1 MGYGID
7 EVDLIFDSL
16 NEDASKA
23 FESFRHEINL
33 ISAGR
38 ANPHILDKIMVNCY
52 GVDTPLNQV
61 GNVVVTEARVL
72 TVSVWDKNSLKEVE
86 KAILAANLGVT
97 PTNDGKVVRLVF
109 PELTEEKRKLIVK
122 DIKNIGENGRIGIR
136 NARRDAMDELKKLQ
150 KDNVI
155 TEDDLKDFQKDVD
168 KVIGE
173 YLDKLE
179 TALKKKETE
188 VMSI

>member
-16 NEDASKA
+16 NEDAEKA
-23 FESFRHEINL
+23 YESFRHEINL

-52 GVDTPLNQV
+52 GVETPLNQV

-72 TVSVWDKNSLKEVE
+72 TISVWDKNSLKEVE

-122 DIKNIGENGRIGIR
+122 DIKNIGENGKIGIR

-179 TALKKKETE
+179 TSLKKKETE

>member
-16 NEDASKA
+16 NEDAEKA
-23 FESFRHEINL
+23 YESFRHEINL

-52 GVDTPLNQV
+52 GVETPLNQV

-72 TVSVWDKNSLKEVE
+72 TISVWDKNSLKEVE
-86 KAILAANLGVT
+86 KSILAANLGVT

-122 DIKNIGENGRIGIR
+122 DIKNIGENGKIGIR

-173 YLDKLE
+173 YLEKLE
-179 TALKKKETE
+179 ASLKKKETE

>member
-52 GVDTPLNQV
+52 GVETPLNQV

-122 DIKNIGENGRIGIR
+122 DIKNIGERIKTSGPTPCPRGWGRAYPL
-136 NARRDAMDELKKLQ
+136 ARPPVSWAP
-150 KDNVI
+150 
-155 TEDDLKDFQKDVD
+155 
-168 KVIGE
+168 
-173 YLDKLE
+173 
-179 TALKKKETE
+179 
-188 VMSI
+188 

>member
-38 ANPHILDKIMVNCY
+38 ANPHILDKTMVNCY
-52 GVDTPLNQV
+52 GVETPLNQV

-168 KVIGE
+168 KVVGE

>member
-52 GVDTPLNQV
+52 GVETPLNQV

-136 NARRDAMDELKKLQ
+136 NGRRDAMDELKKLQ

-168 KVIGE
+168 KVVGE

>member
-52 GVDTPLNQV
+52 GVETPLNQV

-168 KVIGE
+168 KVIGD
-173 YLDKLE
+173 YIDNLE
-179 TALKKKETE
+179 AALKKKESE

>member
-168 KVIGE
+168 KAIGE

>member
-52 GVDTPLNQV
+52 GVETPLNQV

-168 KVIGE
+168 KVIGDYIE
-173 YLDKLE
+173 NLE
-179 TALKKKETE
+179 AALKKKESE

>member
-52 GVDTPLNQV
+52 GVETPLNQV

-168 KVIGE
+168 KVVGE

-179 TALKKKETE
+179 AALKKKETE

>member
-16 NEDASKA
+16 NEDAEKA
-23 FESFRHEINL
+23 YESFRHEINL

-52 GVDTPLNQV
+52 GVETPLNQV

-72 TVSVWDKNSLKEVE
+72 TISVWDKNSLKEVE
-86 KAILAANLGVT
+86 KSILAANLGVT

-122 DIKNIGENGRIGIR
+122 DIKSIGENGKIGIR

-179 TALKKKETE
+179 TSLKKKETE

>member
-16 NEDASKA
+16 NEDAEKA
-23 FESFRHEINL
+23 YESFKHEINL

-52 GVDTPLNQV
+52 GVETPLNQV

-72 TVSVWDKNSLKEVE
+72 TISVWDKNSLKEVE
-86 KAILAANLGVT
+86 KSILAANLGVT

-122 DIKNIGENGRIGIR
+122 DIKNIGENGKIGIR

-173 YLDKLE
+173 YLEKLE
-179 TALKKKETE
+179 TSLKKKETE

>member
-16 NEDASKA
+16 NEDAEKA
-23 FESFRHEINL
+23 YESFKHEINL

-52 GVDTPLNQV
+52 GVETPLNQV

-72 TVSVWDKNSLKEVE
+72 TISVWDKNSLKEVE
-86 KAILAANLGVT
+86 KSILAANLGVT

-122 DIKNIGENGRIGIR
+122 DIKNIGENGKIGIR

-173 YLDKLE
+173 YLEKLE
-179 TALKKKETE
+179 ASLKKKETE

>member
-52 GVDTPLNQV
+52 GVETPLNQV

-168 KVIGE
+168 KVVGE

>member
-16 NEDASKA
+16 NEDAEKA
-23 FESFRHEINL
+23 YESFRHEINL

-52 GVDTPLNQV
+52 GVETPLNQV

-72 TVSVWDKNSLKEVE
+72 TISVWDKNSLKEVE
-86 KAILAANLGVT
+86 KSILAANLGVT

-122 DIKNIGENGRIGIR
+122 DIKNIGENGKIGIR

-179 TALKKKETE
+179 TSLKKKETE

>member
-7 EVDLIFDSL
+7 EVDLIFDSF
-16 NEDASKA
+16 NEDAEKA
-23 FESFRHEINL
+23 YESFRHEINL

-52 GVDTPLNQV
+52 GVETPLNQV

-72 TVSVWDKNSLKEVE
+72 TISVWDKNSLKEVE

-122 DIKNIGENGRIGIR
+122 DIKNIGENGKIGIR

-179 TALKKKETE
+179 TSLKKKETE